1 MHLSIDLNDWYRC
14 LQDAMWWDKLDP
26 DHAIL
31 LYRYAQKAYDEK
43 LNYFIQDPI
52 GGEIELTKIYEQ
64 FKLLETLKT
73 NYK

>member
-52 GGEIELTKIYEQ
+52 GGEI
-64 FKLLETLKT
+64 
-73 NYK
+73 